1 MVKNT
6 IGAALACLYVA
17 LSVWLVRSEG
27 QSYRN
32 GLNRAKPAG
41 AVTEKPVRE
50 RTEVTEDVPRVVV
63 APPRAPDPQRAEGRD
78 TVATAPAPTPAAPA
92 SETTGAK
99 PGVPP
104 TAESKQVAPQPPQLT
119 MRKPD
124 SAITPDARFSKLDP
138 YWSQPEVKT
147 SWKLSNISDQDEMRL
162 GEELHNMI
170 MRFNPPAPSGPW
182 RERVHAAAKP
192 LLARVSRKDIKY
204 AFTILDSE
212 AVNAFSH
219 PGGHVYLSRGLF
231 AFIGE
236 DEDVLLQFILA
247 HEIAHVD
254 FRHMIQCLQDP
265 GVEKIQMG
273 TLEKVYFFILPF
285 GYMDKQ
291 EYAADQW
298 AYRQLIGLDHTRY
311 EALKFLRKLKG
322 YAEAHDFNDGRA
334 RYQPRPGSSP
344 VENHLRAHTA
354 TWERLDMLESFINAT
369 STKPK

>member
-1 MVKNT
+1 MVKST
-6 IGAALACLYVA
+6 IGAVLACLYVA
-17 LSVWLVRSEG
+17 LSAWLVRSEG

-32 GLNRAKPAG
+32 SLKQARPTP
-41 AVTEKPVRE
+41 AVTDNPVRE
-50 RTEVTEDVPRVVV
+50 HTAGADELPKADV
-63 APPRAPDPQRAEGRD
+63 APPREPEPQPAEGREK
-78 TVATAPAPTPAAPA
+78 VATAPTAPAAPTA
-92 SETTGAK
+92 GLR
-99 PGVPP
+99 PGGHLVVK
-104 TAESKQVAPQPPQLT
+104 SKQAATQPPQVA

-124 SAITPDARFSKLDP
+124 STITPDARLAKLDP
-138 YWSQPEVKT
+138 YWNHPEVKT
-147 SWKLSNISDQDEMRL
+147 KWKLSNLSDQDEMRL

-192 LLARVSRKDIKY
+192 LLARVTRKDIKY
-204 AFTILDSE
+204 TFTILDSE

-236 DEDVLLQFILA
+236 GEEVLLQFILA

-265 GVEKIQMG
+265 GVEDIHMG
-273 TLEKVYFFILPF
+273 TLEKFYFFILPF

-291 EYAADQW
+291 EFAADQW
-298 AYRQLIGLDHTRY
+298 AYRQLVALDHTRY
-311 EALKFLRKLKG
+311 ESLKFLRKLKG
-322 YAEAHDFNDGRA
+322 YAEVHDFNDGRA
-334 RYQPRPGSSP
+334 RYEPRPGSSP
-344 VENHLRAHTA
+344 VENHLRANTA
-354 TWERLDMLESFINAT
+354 AWMRLDELESFIDQV